1 MIGNE
6 SVLTLTC
13 LLLRTL
19 FFILCFYLLTYIL
32 TGIDKKFYF
41 AKFKVNFK
49 VLTFSILKSVLQHIE
64 ICDYENSEIPFII
77 WYVVLWQFLVLE
89 ILFSS

>member
-49 VLTFSILKSVLQHIE
+49 VLTFSILKSVL
-64 ICDYENSEIPFII
+64 
-77 WYVVLWQFLVLE
+77 
-89 ILFSS
+89 